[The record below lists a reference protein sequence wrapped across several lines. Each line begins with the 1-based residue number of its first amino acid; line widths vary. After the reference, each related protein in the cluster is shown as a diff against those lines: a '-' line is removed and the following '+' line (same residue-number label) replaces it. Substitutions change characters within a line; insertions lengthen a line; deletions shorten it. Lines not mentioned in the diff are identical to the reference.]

1 MAGWLYRSWF
11 LQSIEVCSTKTRT
24 FTNYFAPLSSPGWIE
39 VAVIAYIAKRLE
51 KIVKSVSSSICRCK
65 TTYHTIMV
73 GLEQRKLLR
82 LKVRRAE
89 LALKKQELRF
99 IEQSL
104 RQMSKIINLP
114 IVKEL
119 NSRTGHPYIALK
131 VLLSLYRRVRTLAN
145 YQNEGRVDFRNKK

>member
-1 MAGWLYRSWF
+1 
-11 LQSIEVCSTKTRT
+11 
-24 FTNYFAPLSSPGWIE
+24 
-39 VAVIAYIAKRLE
+39 
-51 KIVKSVSSSICRCK
+51 
-65 TTYHTIMV
+65 MV